1 MKKIGL
7 LGGTFDPPHIG
18 HLIVA
23 EEVYH
28 RLSLDEIWFIPS
40 AEPPHKNKASVSA
53 TNRLLMLE
61 AAIDQVSYFKINP
74 LEIRRK
80 GKSYT
85 YDTIKSFQVSHPN
98 DQFYFIIGADMVEYL
113 PHWYKI
119 DQLVDMVQFVGVKR
133 PDFQLETPYPV
144 QLLDIPSFDVS
155 STMIRDRLN
164 QHQSVQYLVPEPVLA
179 VIKEKG
185 LYGQKSSS

>member
-61 AAIDQVSYFKINP
+61 AAIDQVPYFKINS

-133 PDFQLETPYPV
+133 PNFQLETPYPV
-144 QLLDIPSFDVS
+144 QLLETPSFDVS
-155 STMIRDRLN
+155 STMIRERLN

-185 LYGQKSSS
+185 LYG